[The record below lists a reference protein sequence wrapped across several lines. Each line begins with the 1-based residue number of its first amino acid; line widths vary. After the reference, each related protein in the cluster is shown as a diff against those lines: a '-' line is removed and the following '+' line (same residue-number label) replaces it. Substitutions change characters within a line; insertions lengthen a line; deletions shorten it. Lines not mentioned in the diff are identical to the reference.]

1 MNILHTSDWHLG
13 RRLYGR
19 RRYAE
24 FAAFLDWLLA
34 TIEAERA
41 DVLLVAGDIFD
52 SGLPGG
58 RAQELYYGFL
68 GRVAKSCCRHV
79 VIIAGNHDSP
89 SLLAAPKEL
98 LAALN
103 VPVVASPYPAEEVL
117 VLRDADGCPELV
129 VCAVP
134 FLRDQDIR
142 EARAGENGADK
153 ERQLLAG
160 IHDHYARALALA
172 EETARE
178 AGGAPVIGM
187 GHLFAAG
194 GSTVEGDGTRE
205 LYIGSLARVDAGIF
219 PEFLRYVALGH
230 LHRPQRVDGRETAR
244 YSGAPLAMSFA
255 EAGREKS
262 VCLVELTDDGAAK
275 VRQIPVP
282 VPQRLAQIKGDWP
295 AIAARLEALAHEN
308 ESLWLEIVYEG
319 EELAADL
326 RERLDAGVAGTR
338 LEILRVHNERVR
350 RRALSPDHAEERLE
364 DLSVEAVFERCLDSH
379 GVTENERPALLAAY
393 REIAQELADEDTLA
407 DKADDAEAEAGHA
420 HP

>member
-24 FAAFLDWLLA
+24 FVAFLDWLLA
-34 TIEAERA
+34 TIEAEGV

-58 RAQELYYGFL
+58 RTQELYYRFL
-68 GRVAKSCCRHV
+68 GWVANSCCRHV

-103 VPVVASPYPAEEVL
+103 VHVVASPDPAEEVL
-117 VLRDADGCPELV
+117 VLRDAQSGPELV

-142 EARAGENGADK
+142 EARAGESGTDK
-153 ERQLLAG
+153 EQQLLAG
-160 IHDHYARALALA
+160 IRDHYARALALA

-178 AGGAPVIGM
+178 AGGASVVAM

-194 GSTVEGDGTRE
+194 GSTVEGDGVRE
-205 LYIGSLARVDAGIF
+205 LYIGSLARVDADIF

-230 LHRPQRVDGRETAR
+230 LHGPQRVGGRETVR

-255 EAGREKS
+255 EAWREKS
-262 VCLVELTDDGAAK
+262 VCLVALADGAAT

-282 VPQRLAQIKGDWP
+282 VTQRLEQIKGDWP
-295 AIAARLEALAHEN
+295 AIAARLEALAGEN
-308 ESLWLEIVYEG
+308 DSVWLEIVYEG

-326 RERLDAGVAGTR
+326 RERLDAAVAGTR
-338 LEILRVHNERVR
+338 LEILRVQNERVR

-379 GVTENERPALLAAY
+379 GVTGTERPALLAAY
-393 REIAQELADEDTLA
+393 REIAQELADEDALA
-407 DKADDAEAEAGHA
+407 DKKDDAETEAGHA